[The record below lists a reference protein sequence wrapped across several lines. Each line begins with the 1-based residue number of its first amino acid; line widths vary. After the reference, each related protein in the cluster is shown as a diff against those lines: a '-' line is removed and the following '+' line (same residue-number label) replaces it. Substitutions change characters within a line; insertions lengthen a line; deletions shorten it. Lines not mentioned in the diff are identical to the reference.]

1 MKTAAAIGLAIMAP
15 LACWAFEPQFE
26 GGGQLMA
33 DRSEPQGVL
42 SLPVGPFAD
51 GVVPVRAVPGDLRR
65 RSWRISREFR
75 GTGMLSASLE
85 AQLRAQGYEIVL
97 TCAAQG
103 CGGFDFRFRLD
114 VLPPPKMFVDLSDFF
129 FLSAVRDDEVGTE
142 AVWILVSQTV
152 QAGMVQIDSTVP
164 SNFAASEPAV
174 PAGEGGFEGVGT
186 ASPDGQAAVSTKS
199 LTDLESQI
207 ETAGHVVLNDL
218 SFETGASKLAEREFA
233 SLQAL
238 ASYLKTHTQ
247 VRIALVGHTDSQGAL
262 DVNTRLSQRR
272 AQSVKDRLVAAYDIP
287 AAQVEARGAG
297 YLAPIASN
305 RSDAGREAN
314 RRVEAVLLNTSE

>member
-15 LACWAFEPQFE
+15 VACWAFEPQFD

-33 DRSEPQGVL
+33 DIFAPQGVL
-42 SLPVGPFAD
+42 PLPVGPFAD
-51 GVVPVRAVPGDLRR
+51 GDVPIRAVSGDLQR

-75 GTGMLSASLE
+75 GTGVVSASLE
-85 AQLRAQGYEIVL
+85 AQLRAQGYDIVL
-97 TCAAQG
+97 SCASEA

-129 FLSAVRDDEVGTE
+129 FLSAVRETPVGTE

-152 QAGMVQIDSTVP
+152 QAGMVQIDSTAP
-164 SNFAASEPAV
+164 ASLEVAEPVAPV
-174 PAGEGGFEGVGT
+174 GGGGFEGAATVT
-186 ASPDGQAAVSTKS
+186 PSGQAAVSTKS
-199 LTDLESQI
+199 LADLETLI
-207 ETAGHVVLNDL
+207 EATGHVVLDDL
-218 SFETGASKLAEREFA
+218 SFETGASRLAEREFA
-233 SLQAL
+233 SLKAL
-238 ASYLKTHTQ
+238 ASYLTSNTEA
-247 VRIALVGHTDSQGAL
+247 RIALVGHTDSQGAL

-272 AQSVKDRLVAAYDIP
+272 AQAVKDRLVKAHGVP

-297 YLAPIASN
+297 YLAPVASN